1 MKKTWLI
8 FALVVIIAAQ
18 VTFLYSFRTFSTS
31 VSTDVSGTSAVVVSK
46 LKYAYMSASINIR
59 LLDFDSS
66 VLLIFPNGTQ
76 REIIQPVYS
85 IEVMLP
91 RSGGFSGDY
100 DTGTILGTS
109 DAYPDLKLS
118 RNHPI
123 RVDIVPNVSDNF
135 LSWYDDSDHS
145 KYIDVYWFKIQG
157 DAHVIVSEDGVTI

>member
-18 VTFLYSFRTFSTS
+18 VTYLHSFRSISTS
-31 VSTDVSGTSAVVVSK
+31 MYTDVHGTSAIVVSK
-46 LKYAYMSASINIR
+46 LKYAYTSASIQIT
-59 LLDFDSS
+59 LLDIDSS

-76 REIIQPVYS
+76 KEILQYFYP
-85 IEVMLP
+85 IEVLLP

-100 DTGTILGTS
+100 DTKTILGT
-109 DAYPDLKLS
+109 DAYPNLKLS

-123 RVDIVPNVSDNF
+123 LVNIVPNVSDNF
-135 LSWYDDSDHS
+135 LDWYYDSDHS

-157 DAHVIVSEDGVTI
+157 DAHVQVSGDGVTV

>member
-18 VTFLYSFRTFSTS
+18 VTFLYSFRSFSTS
-31 VSTDVSGTSAVVVSK
+31 MSTDVHETSAVVVSK
-46 LKYAYMSASINIR
+46 LKFAYLSASIRIT
-59 LLDFDSS
+59 LLDFNSP

-76 REIIQPVYS
+76 KEIIQPIYS
-85 IEVMLP
+85 IDVLLP
-91 RSGGFSGDY
+91 RNGDFSGDY

-109 DAYPDLKLS
+109 DAYPALKLT

-123 RVDIVPNVSDNF
+123 FVNIVPDVSDNF
-135 LSWYDDSDHS
+135 LNWYDDSDHS

-157 DAHVIVSEDGVTI
+157 DAHVIVSGDGMTI